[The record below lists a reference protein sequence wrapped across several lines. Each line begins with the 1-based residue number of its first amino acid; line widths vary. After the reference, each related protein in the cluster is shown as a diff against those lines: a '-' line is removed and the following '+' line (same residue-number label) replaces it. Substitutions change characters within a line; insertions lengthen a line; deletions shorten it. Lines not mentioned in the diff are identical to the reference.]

1 MPKGRR
7 KSAARLPVFDLNGRD
22 GVPDTRLAG
31 FKAHNLIRMA
41 AMGLP
46 VPQGFVMSTDWC
58 AAVGNGDGAKAHLPA
73 ALQSGVRDLERAS
86 GLGFGS
92 ARRPL
97 LVSVRSGA
105 PVSMPGMME
114 TVLNV
119 GLNDVSLAGLLRL
132 TGDHRLVWDSYR
144 RLIQAFAEIVAGAP
158 AAPFEA
164 ALDAALRRSG
174 ADTARQLDFRALRDL
189 AQAYLALY
197 REHTGR
203 DFPQDPFEQL
213 AAATHAV
220 FASWRS
226 DKAVEYRRL
235 NALAEDLG
243 TAVTVQRMVFGNAG
257 GNSGAG
263 VGFTRDPSTG
273 ENRPYIDWL
282 AQAQGED
289 IVSGRRRVAA
299 EVDVPGWLMRK
310 LASVGESLEKAF
322 RDAQEFEFTVE
333 NGELFML
340 QTRTAKRTALASLRM
355 AVDQVDSGLITS
367 DEALGRLVGID
378 VEAIAIRRV
387 QSDQPP
393 LGQAIPAGTGVAQGP
408 AAFSIQAA
416 QAFAERGTPAIL
428 VRNDIATRDIAGIAV
443 VGGVLTAAG
452 GRTAHAAVVARQMG
466 KVCLVGCTDLHIDE
480 GARQATLGPT
490 LLSEGEPLCLDGD
503 AGTIYANSPRIVS
516 EHPEALI
523 ARVREWRAGAPERVI
538 GRPEGEE
545 DITGMASSKNK
556 T

>member
-1 MPKGRR
+1 MPKAKS
-7 KSAARLPVFDLNGRD
+7 KSAARLSVFDLNGRD
-22 GVPDTRLAG
+22 GVPEAPLAG

-46 VPQGFVMSTDWC
+46 VPQGFVMGTDWC
-58 AAVGNGDGAKAHLPA
+58 SAVRNGEGTKAHLSA
-73 ALQSGVRDLERAS
+73 ALQSGIRALERSS

-119 GLNDVSLAGLLRL
+119 GLNDVSLTGLLRL
-132 TGDHRLVWDSYR
+132 TGDHRLAWDSYR
-144 RLIQAFAEIVAGAP
+144 RLIQAFAEIVAGIP

-164 ALDAALRRSG
+164 ELDAVLRRNG
-174 ADTARQLDFRALRDL
+174 TETARQLDFRALREL
-189 AQAYLALY
+189 ARTYLALY
-197 REHTGR
+197 REQSGQ

-213 AAATHAV
+213 AAGTHAV
-220 FASWRS
+220 FASWMS
-226 DKAVEYRRL
+226 AKAAEYRRL
-235 NALAEDLG
+235 NALADDLG

-299 EVDVPGWLMRK
+299 EVDVPGWLMQK
-310 LASVGESLEKAF
+310 LTSVGDALEKTF
-322 RDAQEFEFTVE
+322 RDAQEYEFTVE

-355 AVDQVDSGLITS
+355 AVDQVDSGLITPE
-367 DEALGRLVGID
+367 EALGRLSGID
-378 VEAIAIRRV
+378 VDAITIRRV
-387 QSDQPP
+387 KSSKPP
-393 LGQAIPAGTGVAQGP
+393 LGKAIPAGTGVAQGP
-408 AAFSIQAA
+408 AAFSVKAA
-416 QAFAERGTPAIL
+416 QAFAERGSPAIL
-428 VRNDIATRDIAGIAV
+428 VRNDVATSDIAGIAV
-443 VGGVLTAAG
+443 VSGVLTASG
-452 GRTAHAAVVARQMG
+452 GRTSHAAVVARQMG
-466 KVCLVGCTDLHIDE
+466 KVCLVGCADLRIDE
-480 GARQATLGPT
+480 NAKKATLGQNHIA
-490 LLSEGEPLCLDGD
+490 EGDPLCLDGD
-503 AGTIYANSPRIVS
+503 AGTIYADSPKITS
-516 EHPEALI
+516 ERPEALI
-523 ARVREWRAGAPERVI
+523 ALVREWRASVLG
-538 GRPEGEE
+538 
-545 DITGMASSKNK
+545 NQ
-556 T
+556 

>member
-1 MPKGRR
+1 MPKGRS
-7 KSAARLPVFDLNGRD
+7 KPAARLPVFDLNGRD
-22 GVPDTRLAG
+22 GVPDARLAG

-58 AAVGNGDGAKAHLPA
+58 AAVSNGDGAKTHLSA
-73 ALQSGVRDLERAS
+73 ALQSGIRDLERVS

-105 PVSMPGMME
+105 AVSMPGMME

-119 GLNDVSLAGLLRL
+119 GLNEVSLAGLLRL

-144 RLIQAFAEIVAGAP
+144 RLIQAFAEIVADAP

-174 ADTARQLDFRALRDL
+174 TDNARQLDFRALRDL
-189 AQAYLALY
+189 AQTYLALY

-213 AAATHAV
+213 AASTHAV
-220 FASWRS
+220 FASWMS

-235 NALAEDLG
+235 NALVEDPG

-282 AQAQGED
+282 ARAQGED

-299 EVDVPGWLMRK
+299 EIDVPGWLMHK
-310 LASVGESLEKAF
+310 LASVGESLERAF

-340 QTRTAKRTALASLRM
+340 QTRAAKRTALASLRM
-355 AVDQVDSGLITS
+355 AVDQVESGLITV
-367 DEALGRLVGID
+367 DEALDRLSGID
-378 VEAIAIRRV
+378 IDAITIRRV

-428 VRNDIATRDIAGIAV
+428 VRNEIATSDIAGIAV
-443 VGGVLTAAG
+443 VNGVLTATG
-452 GRTAHAAVVARQMG
+452 GRTSHAAVVARQMG
-466 KVCLVGCTDLHIDE
+466 KVCLVGCIDLHVDE
-480 GARQATLGPT
+480 SAKQATLGQA

-503 AGTIYANSPRIVS
+503 AGTIYAGSPGIAS
-516 EHPEALI
+516 ERPETLI
-523 ARVREWRAGAPERVI
+523 ASVREWLTRAGSL
-538 GRPEGEE
+538 GE
-545 DITGMASSKNK
+545 A
-556 T
+556 

>member
-1 MPKGRR
+1 MPRGRG

-22 GVPDTRLAG
+22 GVPDARLAG

-58 AAVGNGDGAKAHLPA
+58 AAVSNGDGAKAHLPA
-73 ALQSGVRDLERAS
+73 ALQSGIRDLERGS

-164 ALDAALRRSG
+164 RLDAALRRSG
-174 ADTARQLDFRALRDL
+174 TDTARQLDFRALRDL

-197 REHTGR
+197 REHTGH

-220 FASWRS
+220 FASWMS
-226 DKAVEYRRL
+226 NKAVEYRRL

-299 EVDVPGWLMRK
+299 EIDVPGWLMQK
-310 LASVGESLEKAF
+310 LASVGASLERAF

-355 AVDQVDSGLITS
+355 AVDQVESGLITV
-367 DEALGRLVGID
+367 DEALARLSGID
-378 VEAIAIRRV
+378 VDAITIRRV

-393 LGQAIPAGTGVAQGP
+393 IGQAIPAGTGVAQGP
-408 AAFSIQAA
+408 VAFSIQAA
-416 QAFAERGTPAIL
+416 LAFAERGTPAIL
-428 VRNDIATRDIAGIAV
+428 VRNEIATSDIAGIAV
-443 VGGVLTAAG
+443 VNGVLTTTG
-452 GRTAHAAVVARQMG
+452 GRTSHAAVVARQMG
-466 KVCLVGCTDLHIDE
+466 KVCLVGCTDLHVDE
-480 GARQATLGPT
+480 SAKQATLGQA

-503 AGTIYANSPRIVS
+503 AGTIYSDSPGIAS
-516 EHPEALI
+516 ERPETLI
-523 ARVREWRAGAPERVI
+523 ASVREWRTRARLGA
-538 GRPEGEE
+538 
-545 DITGMASSKNK
+545 
-556 T
+556 

>member
-1 MPKGRR
+1 MPKAKR

-22 GVPDTRLAG
+22 GVPDASLAG

-41 AMGLP
+41 ALGLP
-46 VPQGFVMSTDWC
+46 VPQGFVLATDWC
-58 AAVGNGDGAKAHLPA
+58 SALQQGDGVKPNLPD
-73 ALQSGVRDLERAS
+73 ALLSGIRDLERS
-86 GLGFGS
+86 TGLGFGS

-144 RLIQAFAEIVAGAP
+144 RLIQAFAEIVAGIP

-164 ALDAALRRSG
+164 ALDTSLRRS
-174 ADTARQLDFRALRDL
+174 ATDIARQLDFRALRDL
-189 AQAYLALY
+189 ARTYLALY
-197 REHTGR
+197 REHTGH

-213 AAATHAV
+213 AGATQAV
-220 FASWRS
+220 FASWMS

-235 NALAEDLG
+235 NALPDDLG
-243 TAVTVQRMVFGNAG
+243 TAVTIQRMVFGNAG

-289 IVSGRRRVAA
+289 IVSGRRRVTA
-299 EVDVPGWLMRK
+299 ETDVPDWLMQK
-310 LASVGESLEKAF
+310 LYSVGESLEIAF

-340 QTRTAKRTALASLRM
+340 QTRTAKRTTLAALRM
-355 AVDQVDSGLITS
+355 AVEQVESGLITS
-367 DEALGRLVGID
+367 ETGLDRLSGID
-378 VEAIAIRRV
+378 IDRIAIRRV
-387 QSDQPP
+387 NSSKPP
-393 LGQAIPAGTGVAQGP
+393 LGRATSAGTGVAQGP
-408 AAFSIQAA
+408 AAFSVRAA

-428 VRNDIATRDIAGIAV
+428 IRNDVATSDIAGIAV
-443 VGGVLTAAG
+443 VCGVLTAAG
-452 GRTAHAAVVARQMG
+452 GRTSHAAVVARQMG
-466 KVCLVGCTDLHIDE
+466 KVCLVGCADLIIDE
-480 GARQATLGPT
+480 PSKQARLGDFVIA
-490 LLSEGEPLCLDGD
+490 EGEPLCLDGD
-503 AGTIYANSPRIVS
+503 AGTIYADSPTVAS
-516 EHPEALI
+516 ERPEALI
-523 ARVREWRAGAPERVI
+523 ARVREWRSEIIADRPAGEA
-538 GRPEGEE
+538 
-545 DITGMASSKNK
+545 
-556 T
+556 

>member
-1 MPKGRR
+1 MPKGRS

-22 GVPDTRLAG
+22 GVPDARLAG

-58 AAVGNGDGAKAHLPA
+58 AAVSNGDGAKAHLPA
-73 ALQSGVRDLERAS
+73 ALQSGIRDLERSS

-174 ADTARQLDFRALRDL
+174 TDNARQLDFRALRGL

-197 REHTGR
+197 REHTGD

-213 AAATHAV
+213 AAATRAV
-220 FASWRS
+220 FASWMS

-235 NALAEDLG
+235 NALADDLG

-263 VGFTRDPSTG
+263 VGFTRDPSSG
-273 ENRPYIDWL
+273 ENSAYIDWL

-299 EVDVPGWLMRK
+299 EADVPGWLMQK
-310 LASVGESLEKAF
+310 LLRVGDTLEKAF

-355 AVDQVDSGLITS
+355 AVDQVDSGLITA
-367 DEALGRLVGID
+367 DEALGRLSGID
-378 VEAIAIRRV
+378 VDAITIRRV
-387 QSDQPP
+387 QSDKPP

-408 AAFSIQAA
+408 VAFSIRAA
-416 QAFAERGTPAIL
+416 QAFAGRGTPAIL
-428 VRNDIATRDIAGIAV
+428 VRNDIATGDIAGIAV
-443 VGGVLTAAG
+443 VSGVLTATG
-452 GRTAHAAVVARQMG
+452 GRTSHAAVVARQMG
-466 KVCLVGCTDLHIDE
+466 KVCLVGCADLRIDE
-480 GARQATLGPT
+480 NGGQATLGPT
-490 LLSEGEPLCLDGD
+490 LLSEGMPLCLDGD
-503 AGTIYANSPRIVS
+503 AGTIYADTPRITS
-516 EHPEALI
+516 ERPETLI
-523 ARVREWRAGAPERVI
+523 ARVREWRAGASDR
-538 GRPEGEE
+538 
-545 DITGMASSKNK
+545 
-556 T
+556 

>member
-1 MPKGRR
+1 MPKAKR

-22 GVPDTRLAG
+22 GVPDAHLAG

-41 AMGLP
+41 ALGLP
-46 VPQGFVMSTDWC
+46 VPQGFVLATDWC
-58 AAVGNGDGAKAHLPA
+58 SALQQGDGVKAHLPD
-73 ALQSGVRDLERAS
+73 ALLSGIRDLERS
-86 GLGFGS
+86 TGLGFGS

-144 RLIQAFAEIVAGAP
+144 RLIQAFAEIVAGIP

-164 ALDAALRRSG
+164 ALDISLRRSG
-174 ADTARQLDFRALRDL
+174 TDIARQLDFRALRDL
-189 AQAYLALY
+189 AHAYLALY
-197 REHTGR
+197 REHTGH

-213 AAATHAV
+213 AAATQAV
-220 FASWRS
+220 FASWMS

-235 NALAEDLG
+235 NALPDDLG
-243 TAVTVQRMVFGNAG
+243 TAVTIQRMVFGNAG

-289 IVSGRRRVAA
+289 IVSGRRRVTA
-299 EVDVPGWLMRK
+299 ETDVPDWLMQK
-310 LASVGESLEKAF
+310 LYSVGEALEIAF

-340 QTRTAKRTALASLRM
+340 QTRTAKRTALAALRM
-355 AVDQVDSGLITS
+355 AVEQVESGLITP
-367 DEALGRLVGID
+367 ETALDRLSGID
-378 VEAIAIRRV
+378 IDRIAIRRV
-387 QSDQPP
+387 KSSKPP
-393 LGQAIPAGTGVAQGP
+393 LGRATPAGTGVAQGP
-408 AAFSIQAA
+408 AAFSVEAA

-428 VRNDIATRDIAGIAV
+428 VRNDVSTSDIAGIAV
-443 VGGVLTAAG
+443 VCGVLTVTG
-452 GRTAHAAVVARQMG
+452 GRTSHAAVVARQMG
-466 KVCLVGCTDLHIDE
+466 KVCLVGCADLAIKELSKQAQLGDFVVAE
-480 GARQATLGPT
+480 GD
-490 LLSEGEPLCLDGD
+490 PLCLDGD
-503 AGTIYANSPRIVS
+503 AGTIYADSPEITS
-516 EHPEALI
+516 ERPEALI
-523 ARVREWRAGAPERVI
+523 ARVKEWR
-538 GRPEGEE
+538 
-545 DITGMASSKNK
+545 SKVA
-556 T
+556 TDQ